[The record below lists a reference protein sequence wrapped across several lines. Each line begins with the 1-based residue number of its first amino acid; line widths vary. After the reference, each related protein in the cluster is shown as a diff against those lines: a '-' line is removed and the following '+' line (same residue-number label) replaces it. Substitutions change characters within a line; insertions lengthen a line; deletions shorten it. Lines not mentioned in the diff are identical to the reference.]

1 MEWLE
6 LTIDSASEGIGLLE
20 AALTLNGF
28 DSFVIDDEAEFH
40 NFLETN
46 RDYWDIVDEELEKSL
61 NGVSRIR
68 LYLEDRPEA
77 MEDISRLR
85 ERQQRDRTDDPG
97 AGKVFRLSSLGR
109 RLQKLAGLKLSPEA
123 K

>member
-40 NFLETN
+40 NFLEPTATTGTLWT
-46 RDYWDIVDEELEKSL
+46 RSWK
-61 NGVSRIR
+61 
-68 LYLEDRPEA
+68 
-77 MEDISRLR
+77 
-85 ERQQRDRTDDPG
+85 
-97 AGKVFRLSSLGR
+97 KV
-109 RLQKLAGLKLSPEA
+109 
-123 K
+123 